1 MKKRAFL
8 YLSLSAAVL
17 GCLVSGF
24 STFGPKFIESQFGE
38 SASTASKLFGKLYVF
53 ANAIMTSSYH
63 KKWCKPFRLDEIQ

>member
-38 SASTASKLFGKLYVF
+38 SASTASKLFGKLFHISKRYYDVI
-53 ANAIMTSSYH
+53 ANQVMLQPAS
-63 KKWCKPFRLDEIQ
+63 L